1 MTNQLEK
8 ASGTEKDRG
17 TAIDALISDLHILDQ
32 RLQAAIER
40 LNSTLGEG
48 IDSSQRGLV
57 IDEGD
62 VDLWLSNLGGE
73 ATPRAGSTDA
83 IKPGFGREGGRLATL
98 VALFNLSPREQAILL
113 TTLAPEFDLTYANL
127 YAYVQDDVTKK
138 YTTLDLINALW
149 CSTPADKLEMRSLL
163 APGAPLR
170 QNLLL
175 SVDDS
180 TTLSSPILTRPVI
193 LDPRITSYLLGA
205 DDLDPAIAA
214 SLRLIEPQVRPYAA
228 LNPKQMD
235 SLARLVKSNL
245 PANVKTLRPGAPQ
258 AAFSDPDN
266 GLLVWMRGPEK
277 LGKREAAEHLSHILG
292 RPLLIV
298 ESSTLINS
306 GSEPRKAMQ
315 RILREARLRG
325 AVLYWANA
333 DALSPVREQTTPEL
347 PQDLAYLL
355 SDWSGCSLFDI
366 QSAMALHVPG
376 GPTAVE
382 LDFPAPSNDRR
393 RLLWEHALNGGT
405 PLAADVDLSLLTG
418 AFKLTGDQISAAADS
433 ARHVATWRTASSGAK
448 EDSPI
453 TMRDL
458 MTACRAHSNQGLGV
472 LARKVIPVYTWAD
485 LVLPGERL
493 AQLREMC
500 LHIRYGPLV
509 FEEWGFDR
517 KLARGKGLNVLF
529 AGPPG
534 TGKTMAAEVLATD
547 LGLELYKID
556 LSGVV
561 SKYIGETE
569 KNLEKIFHEGQ
580 TSNAMLFFD
589 EADSLFGKRS
599 EVKDSHDRYANLET
613 SYLLQ
618 RMEEYDGIVILATNL
633 RKNLDDAFIRRM
645 HGAIEF
651 PMPEEPDRLEI
662 WHRTFPLEAPL
673 AEDVDFTYF
682 AKRFKLSGGNIKNI
696 VLEAAFFAADA
707 GTPISMVHLVR
718 AVRREHQKIGKLI
731 HADDFGPY
739 AYLTKVEEPA

>member
-1 MTNQLEK
+1 
-8 ASGTEKDRG
+8 
-17 TAIDALISDLHILDQ
+17 
-32 RLQAAIER
+32 
-40 LNSTLGEG
+40 
-48 IDSSQRGLV
+48 
-57 IDEGD
+57 
-62 VDLWLSNLGGE
+62 
-73 ATPRAGSTDA
+73 
-83 IKPGFGREGGRLATL
+83 
-98 VALFNLSPREQAILL
+98 
-113 TTLAPEFDLTYANL
+113 
-127 YAYVQDDVTKK
+127 
-138 YTTLDLINALW
+138 
-149 CSTPADKLEMRSLL
+149 
-163 APGAPLR
+163 
-170 QNLLL
+170 
-175 SVDDS
+175 
-180 TTLSSPILTRPVI
+180 
-193 LDPRITSYLLGA
+193 
-205 DDLDPAIAA
+205 
-214 SLRLIEPQVRPYAA
+214 
-228 LNPKQMD
+228 
-235 SLARLVKSNL
+235 
-245 PANVKTLRPGAPQ
+245 
-258 AAFSDPDN
+258 
-266 GLLVWMRGPEK
+266 
-277 LGKREAAEHLSHILG
+277 
-292 RPLLIV
+292 
-298 ESSTLINS
+298 
-306 GSEPRKAMQ
+306 
-315 RILREARLRG
+315 
-325 AVLYWANA
+325 
-333 DALSPVREQTTPEL
+333 
-347 PQDLAYLL
+347 
-355 SDWSGCSLFDI
+355 
-366 QSAMALHVPG
+366 
-376 GPTAVE
+376 
-382 LDFPAPSNDRR
+382 
-393 RLLWEHALNGGT
+393 
-405 PLAADVDLSLLTG
+405 
-418 AFKLTGDQISAAADS
+418 
-433 ARHVATWRTASSGAK
+433 
-448 EDSPI
+448 
-453 TMRDL
+453 MRDL
-458 MTACRAHSNQGLGV
+458 MNACRAHSNQGLGV

-662 WHRTFPLEAPL
+662 WRRTFPPEAPL

-707 GTPISMVHLVR
+707 GTAISMVHLVR

-739 AYLTKVEEPA
+739 AYLTKVEESAL